1 VRVTDFSPTQ
11 PVIDDRAVVWSI
23 PRDELAARI
32 PGSRLLVIMHGY
44 GSHEA
49 DLISLAPHLPGDI
62 VCASL
67 RAPLIAPAPIQNGFA
82 WFQIGAP
89 GNPEPSGV
97 DAAARG
103 VLAWLDDLTSSYGSP
118 AAVST
123 LGFSQGGAMA
133 LQLLRHDPHRFAS
146 TVNLS
151 GFSISGEAPADDELK
166 DLRPRVFW
174 GRDERDPIIPPSA
187 VARTAT
193 WLETHA
199 TADARLYPGA
209 GHGITGDEVSDVR
222 EFLEQTLLAASPAA
236 GAPTAV

>member
-1 VRVTDFSPTQ
+1 MTVTDFSPTQ
-11 PVIDDRAVVWSI
+11 PVIDDRAVVWSV
-23 PRDELAARI
+23 PRDELAQRI

-67 RAPLIAPAPIQNGFA
+67 RAPLIAPAPIENGFA

-89 GNPEPSGV
+89 GNPEPEAV

-103 VLAWLDDLTSSYGSP
+103 VLAWLDGLTTAFGRP

-133 LQLLRHDPHRFAS
+133 LQLLRHEPARFAS

-151 GFSISGEAPADDELK
+151 GFSISGDAPADVELET
-166 DLRPRVFW
+166 LRPRVFW

-193 WLETHA
+193 WLESHA
-199 TADARLYPGA
+199 TTDARLYPGA
-209 GHGITGDEVSDVR
+209 GHGITGDEITDVR
-222 EFLEQTLLAASPAA
+222 EFLQQTLLAA
-236 GAPTAV
+236 APTTD

>member
-1 VRVTDFSPTQ
+1 MTDFSQTQ
-11 PVIDDRAVVWSI
+11 PIIDEKAVVWSVA
-23 PRDELAARI
+23 REELAQRL

-82 WFQIGAP
+82 WFQIGES
-89 GNPEPSGV
+89 GNPEPSAV

-103 VLAWLDDLTSSYGSP
+103 VIDWLDGLTTTHGAP

-133 LQLLRHDPHRFAS
+133 LQLLRHEPQRFAS

-151 GFSISGEAPADDELK
+151 GFSVSGDAPADEELTSI
-166 DLRPRVFW
+166 RPRVFW

-187 VARTAT
+187 IARTST
-193 WLETHA
+193 WLEAHA
-199 TADARLYPGA
+199 TVDARLYPGA
-209 GHGITGDEVSDVR
+209 GHGITGDEITDVR
-222 EFLEQTLLAASPAA
+222 RFLEQTLLAAPSSA
-236 GAPTAV
+236 TA

>member
-1 VRVTDFSPTQ
+1 VTDFSPTQ
-11 PVIDDRAVVWSI
+11 PVIDDQAVVWSI

-32 PGSRLLVIMHGY
+32 PGSRLLIIMHGY

-67 RAPLIAPAPIQNGFA
+67 RAPLIAPAPIENGFA
-82 WFQIGAP
+82 WFQIGQP
-89 GNPEPSGV
+89 GNPEPSAV

-103 VLAWLDDLTSSYGSP
+103 VLTWLDGLTSSHGAP
-118 AAVST
+118 AAVAT

-133 LQLLRHDPHRFAS
+133 LQLLRHDPSRFAA
-146 TVNLS
+146 TVTLS
-151 GFSISGEAPADDELK
+151 GFSIPGDAPADVELET
-166 DLRPRVFW
+166 LRPRVFW

-209 GHGITGDEVSDVR
+209 GHGITGDEIGDVR
-222 EFLEQTLLAASPAA
+222 EFLEQTLMV
-236 GAPTAV
+236 APTRSGASGH

>member
-1 VRVTDFSPTQ
+1 VTDFSPTQ
-11 PVIDDRAVVWSI
+11 PVIDDQAVVWSI

-32 PGSRLLVIMHGY
+32 PGSRLLIIMHGY

-49 DLISLAPHLPGDI
+49 DLISLAPYLPGDI

-67 RAPLIAPAPIQNGFA
+67 RAPLIAPAPIENGFA
-82 WFQIGAP
+82 WFQIGPP
-89 GNPEPSGV
+89 GNPEPSAV

-103 VLAWLDDLTSSYGSP
+103 VLTWLDGLTSSYGAP
-118 AAVST
+118 AAVAT

-133 LQLLRHDPHRFAS
+133 LQLLRHDPSRFAS

-151 GFSISGEAPADDELK
+151 GFSISGDAPADAELK
-166 DLRPRVFW
+166 TLRPRVFW

-193 WLETHA
+193 WLAAHT
-199 TADARLYPGA
+199 TVDARLYPGA
-209 GHGITGDEVSDVR
+209 GHGITGDEITDVR
-222 EFLEQTLLAASPAA
+222 EFLEQTLPAA
-236 GAPTAV
+236 PTPSGSSEQ